1 MSNSHEVQ
9 DRWLDEI
16 GGESLE
22 GSGFETET
30 PDPVYSDDHPPGRL
44 HSASEKEPNDVH

>member
-9 DRWLDEI
+9 DRWLVEM

-22 GSGFETET
+22 ESGFETET
-30 PDPVYSDDHPPGRL
+30 PDPVYSDDHAPGRL
-44 HSASEKEPNDVH
+44 PSANEKEPNHVH